1 MFQKSLKI
9 VTGGISSN
17 KREGKTR
24 ESNYLFRDEAGVKNN
39 NHDGRYYAPKEK
51 TPVKKYM
58 SKRFL
63 IHMIP
68 TATNQGLIQFM
79 TYTKLDL

>member
-1 MFQKSLKI
+1 MFQKSSKI
-9 VTGGISSN
+9 VTGRISSN

-24 ESNYLFRDEAGVKNN
+24 ESNYLFGDETGVKNT
-39 NHDGRYYAPKEK
+39 NHDGRHYAPKEK
-51 TPVKKYM
+51 NPVKKYM
-58 SKRFL
+58 SKRFS
-63 IHMIP
+63 IHMIS